1 MTKRFMQIWGWPIIL
16 ALLTTFGLLAAL
28 LGIGLWHWLSWVALS
43 VPIGVIWHYWSKPG
57 NK

>member
-43 VPIGVIWHYWSKPG
+43 VPIGVIGHYWSKPG

>member
-43 VPIGVIWHYWSKPG
+43 VPIWVIGHYWSKPG